1 VAKVLGFSSARIRR
15 CFVMCVFRNDLEMVV
30 DVIKKLRYLHGL
42 PVSLNYKLVVLLRYS
57 VLF

>member
-1 VAKVLGFSSARIRR
+1 VCV
-15 CFVMCVFRNDLEMVV
+15 CVCVCVFRNDLEMVV

-42 PVSLNYKLVVLLRYS
+42 PVQFKYKHVILLRYS